1 MTTWRRITV
10 TAGLL
15 AALLAA
21 APGAT
26 IAQTDDPSTST
37 PPVDEQVPPDDG
49 SVLQPPGGEVVHSWA
64 LAPAGSDDPSEA
76 GNRPNLS
83 YTAEPGTVI
92 DDAVTL
98 YNYGNAQLIF
108 QIYGTDAFNTPT
120 GEVDFLPG
128 ADAPTGAGA
137 WVALPQ
143 HVITVNAGEQATI
156 PITITIPDGAAPGD
170 YTGALLASN
179 EAVSTGGD
187 QVVRL
192 DRRTG
197 TRLLIRVNGPL
208 TAELAVTDV
217 STDYSPA
224 LNPLA
229 GSATVTYVVENR
241 GNTRLGGTATA
252 AVGGPF
258 GIGEVT
264 APAVDVPELLPGSS
278 VTLTVEFDSVPALGL
293 ARTTIDVEPTSEDI
307 EVSAVSASGS
317 TLALPIGVLLVLVA
331 ILFGLLALRAYR
343 RHQRAD
349 VDGPIDDDSDRYEID
364 VTVVEHQPT

>member
-1 MTTWRRITV
+1 MTTWRRIAV
-10 TAGLL
+10 TASLL
-15 AALLAA
+15 AAFLAA
-21 APGAT
+21 APGVT
-26 IAQTDDPSTST
+26 IARTEEPSTST
-37 PPVDEQVPPDDG
+37 LPPVEEQVQPNDG
-49 SVLQPPGGEVVHSWA
+49 SVLQPPSGEVVHSWA

-92 DDAVTL
+92 NDAVTL

-108 QIYGTDAFNTPT
+108 QIYATDAFNTPT
-120 GEVDFLPG
+120 GEIDFLPG

-143 HVITVNAGEQATI
+143 NVITVNAGEQATI

-170 YTGALLASN
+170 YTGAVLASN
-179 EAVSTGGD
+179 EAVSAGGD

-197 TRLLIRVNGPL
+197 TRLLVRVNGPL
-208 TAELAVTDV
+208 TAELAVTDI

-258 GIGEVT
+258 GIGEVSA
-264 APAVDVPELLPGSS
+264 APVEIPELLPGSS
-278 VTLTVEFDSVPALGL
+278 VTLTAEVDSVPALVL

-307 EVSAVSASGS
+307 EASAVSATGS

-331 ILFGLLALRAYR
+331 MLFGVLALRAYR
-343 RHQRAD
+343 RHQGAD
-349 VDGPIDDDSDRYEID
+349 GDIEQTEVDLIAA
-364 VTVVEHQPT
+364 EHQPT